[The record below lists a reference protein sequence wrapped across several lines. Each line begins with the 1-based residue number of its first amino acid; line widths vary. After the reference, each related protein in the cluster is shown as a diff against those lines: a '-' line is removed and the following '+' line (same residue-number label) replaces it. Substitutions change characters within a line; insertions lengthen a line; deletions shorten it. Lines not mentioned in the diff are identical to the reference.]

1 MGPFLLNAGNAMG
14 WKSFFLGSM
23 SPKNRMCSDTLHPG
37 PLHSQ
42 IPFPFPALRD
52 AAGSALERFPVK
64 TFLGLPTLALSYSV
78 TFQTQKLGTS
88 FLPKPAVT
96 CAYVSY
102 WFSVIWL
109 VPAILPFKS
118 PHPPIFSS
126 TDTLSLGSSQTHAGI
141 SIPE

>member
-1 MGPFLLNAGNAMG
+1 MLEMPWAGRA
-14 WKSFFLGSM
+14 FFLGSM

-42 IPFPFPALRD
+42 IPFPFPGRPALRD
-52 AAGSALERFPVK
+52 AAGSAPERFPVK

-96 CAYVSY
+96 CANVYY

-126 TDTLSLGSSQTHAGI
+126 TDTLSLGCSQTHVGI
-141 SIPE
+141 SIPV